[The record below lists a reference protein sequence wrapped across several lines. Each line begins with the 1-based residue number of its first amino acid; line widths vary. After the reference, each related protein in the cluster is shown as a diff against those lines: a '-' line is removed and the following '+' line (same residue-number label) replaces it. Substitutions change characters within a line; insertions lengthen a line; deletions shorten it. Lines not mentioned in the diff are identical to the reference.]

1 MTGDVVVRPMAA
13 GDLAEAARVYR
24 LAFGT
29 FLGAPDPT
37 RFRLDIRTLETRFA
51 TDPGAAFVAEREGR
65 LLGCAVGMDW
75 GSQFVVGPLAVDPA
89 CWGQGVARLLTAAI
103 LESAARREPALVS
116 LFTHPASTL
125 HLRLYESF
133 GFVPMFL
140 TPVMSKPANQP
151 AISPP
156 ALRLVSALPRPER
169 SIVLDQSRVL
179 TQASFP
185 GLDLRREIEAVEAQ
199 RLGETIL
206 LEGSGGLAGLALCHI
221 GVGTEAGDGVLFV
234 KFAAVRPGAAAE
246 FERLLDAVEALA
258 GERRVQRIA
267 AGVNAG
273 RRDAYRRMLGRGFR
287 AELVGVAMHRPD
299 GLGTLRPDVYIIDD
313 WR

>member
-1 MTGDVVVRPMAA
+1 
-13 GDLAEAARVYR
+13 
-24 LAFGT
+24 
-29 FLGAPDPT
+29 
-37 RFRLDIRTLETRFA
+37 
-51 TDPGAAFVAEREGR
+51 
-65 LLGCAVGMDW
+65 
-75 GSQFVVGPLAVDPA
+75 
-89 CWGQGVARLLTAAI
+89 
-103 LESAARREPALVS
+103 
-116 LFTHPASTL
+116 
-125 HLRLYESF
+125 
-133 GFVPMFL
+133 
-140 TPVMSKPANQP
+140 
-151 AISPP
+151 
-156 ALRLVSALPRPER
+156 
-169 SIVLDQSRVL
+169 
-179 TQASFP
+179 
-185 GLDLRREIEAVEAQ
+185 
-199 RLGETIL
+199 L